1 MRLVRFN
8 RNVEAPTLAR
18 LGVVLPSEVVADL
31 RAGYAA
37 FLKQAGDPD
46 ATDIAA
52 VRVPKSIGALLTGGG
67 LGHPLL
73 GDVVHWLGDRAA
85 TDINAPG
92 PHGEVLFTPLV
103 DCRLHAPVRLTNL
116 IVAHDNYRSDAVMPT
131 FTMKPSIAVVGPSR
145 DIRLPKGVD
154 RLRCDAGMTVV
165 IGSACRDIDERDA
178 ARVICG
184 YFVMTNVVTN
194 VVAGGDACAHDARS
208 FESGMYESFAPSG
221 PWLMTKDEIADAG
234 NMNVEMRVN
243 GEVRRQFSTASMTWP
258 VERLVAHL
266 SRMSLQPGD
275 VIWTGGVGPGDHEP
289 GVQVA
294 DVVES
299 SVEGVGVIRNRVVK

>member
-8 RNVEAPTLAR
+8 RNVESPILAR
-18 LGVVLPSEVVADL
+18 LGVVLPLDVVADL
-31 RAGYAA
+31 RAGYAS
-37 FLKQAGDPD
+37 FLKQTGDPG
-46 ATDIAA
+46 AIDIAA
-52 VRVPKSIGALLTGGG
+52 VRVPKSIGALLTAGG
-67 LGHPLL
+67 LGHPQLD
-73 GDVVHWLGDRAA
+73 DVVRWLGDCAA
-85 TDINAPG
+85 TDINAQG
-92 PHGEVLFTPLV
+92 LHGEVLFTPLV

-116 IVAHDNYRSDAVMPT
+116 IVAHDNYRSDAVTPT

-145 DIRLPKGVD
+145 DIRLPNGVD
-154 RLRCDAGMTVV
+154 QLRCEAGLTVV

-184 YFVMTNVVTN
+184 YFVMTNVVTS
-194 VVAGGDACAHDARS
+194 GDGCAHDARS

-221 PWLMTKDEIADAG
+221 PWMMTKDEIADAR
-234 NMNVEMRVN
+234 NMNIEMRVN

-258 VERLVAHL
+258 IERLVAHL

-275 VIWTGGVGPGDHEP
+275 VIWTGGVGPDDHEP
-289 GVQVA
+289 GVRAA

-299 SVEGVGVIRNRVVK
+299 SVERVGVIRNRVVN